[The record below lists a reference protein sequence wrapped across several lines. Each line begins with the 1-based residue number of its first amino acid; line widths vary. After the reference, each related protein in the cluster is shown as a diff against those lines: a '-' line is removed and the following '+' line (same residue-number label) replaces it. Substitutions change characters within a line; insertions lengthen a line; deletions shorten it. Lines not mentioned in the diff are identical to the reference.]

1 MSTEQWRRYRQWLP
15 GQSYPH
21 LCQCSVDLRMLGRE
35 GGGGGG
41 GGEGERK
48 DEREINTALGTETE
62 VATLHRGGE
71 EDEEEE
77 RHGSREMAVQEAQA
91 LSGTFDLLWNRNK
104 T

>member
-1 MSTEQWRRYRQWLP
+1 
-15 GQSYPH
+15 
-21 LCQCSVDLRMLGRE
+21 MLGRE
-35 GGGGGG
+35 RG
-41 GGEGERK
+41 GGEGERG
-48 DEREINTALGTETE
+48 REINTALGTESE

-91 LSGTFDLLWNRNK
+91 LSGTFDLLWNGNK